1 MKLLLNTDGGSRGNP
16 GPAAYGFVVY
26 DISGLPDEAAGSR
39 NGQIGSLRETA
50 AAQSGA
56 GIILEKCGN
65 YIGETT
71 NNIAE
76 YQGLIDGIKWE
87 VENHPTAELEIKMD
101 SLLIVNQVKGLFK
114 VKNPGLFPKWQEV
127 RGLLTK
133 LPKWSIEH
141 TYREGNSLADSL
153 VNEALDHIKRD

>member
-16 GPAAYGFVVY
+16 GPAAYGYVIQ
-26 DISGLPDEAAGSR
+26 DISNSP
-39 NGQIGSLRETA
+39 
-50 AAQSGA
+50 GA

-65 YIGETT
+65 YLGATT

-76 YQGLIDGIKWE
+76 YEGLIAGITWVITHYPE
-87 VENHPTAELEIKMD
+87 AELVIKMD

-114 VKNPGLFPKWQEV
+114 VKNPGLLPKYQEV

-153 VNEALDHIKRD
+153 VNEALDSQSS

>member
-16 GPAAYGFVVY
+16 GPAAYGYVIQ
-26 DISGLPDEAAGSR
+26 DISNLDAVK
-39 NGQIGSLRETA
+39 
-50 AAQSGA
+50 
-56 GIILEKCGN
+56 ILEKCGN
-65 YIGETT
+65 YIGVTT

-76 YQGLIDGIKWE
+76 YQGLIDGIKW
-87 VENHPTAELEIKMD
+87 VLANHPEAELVIKMD

-127 RGLLTK
+127 RGLLSQ

-141 TYREGNSLADSL
+141 TYREGNSLADAL
-153 VNEALDHIKRD
+153 VNTALDAHQAL

>member
-16 GPAAYGFVVY
+16 GPAAYGYVIQ
-26 DISGLPDEAAGSR
+26 DISNLDAVK
-39 NGQIGSLRETA
+39 
-50 AAQSGA
+50 
-56 GIILEKCGN
+56 ILEKCGN
-65 YIGETT
+65 YIGVTT

-76 YQGLIDGIKWE
+76 YQGLIDGIKW
-87 VENHPTAELEIKMD
+87 VLAHHPEAELVIKMD

-127 RGLLTK
+127 RGLLAQ

-141 TYREGNSLADSL
+141 TYREGNSLADAL
-153 VNEALDHIKRD
+153 VNTALDAHQAL